1 MTKLFIGLGV
11 SLLVWAWAPIA
22 SADWAVIKDS
32 TGKCAV
38 RSVKAATPKTIAGPF
53 KTKEEALQAKKEKCG
68 KTDAK
73 KADKKKPK

>member
-11 SLLVWAWAPIA
+11 SLLVWAWAPVA

-32 TGKCAV
+32 KGVCAV

-68 KTDAK
+68 DASRK
-73 KADKKKPK
+73 KADKKQTN